1 MTSHITTEADTRA
14 DLIDPMLERCGWK
27 NGESDVIVRRECPIS
42 HGRILARG
50 KRTPALSADYLLVY
64 KNVKLGIIE
73 AKKSSRSYTD
83 GVAQAKHYAELLNVR
98 FTFATNGKIIYQIDM
113 QNGSEQEIDRYPTP
127 QELWNMTYATNN
139 DIFNKLSAIP
149 FNMDGVFQQRYYQEN
164 AVNAVIK
171 ALSIGK
177 KRILLTLATGTG
189 KTKIAYQIV
198 WKLMQAR
205 WNLRNIGDRL
215 PRILFLA
222 DRNILADQAF
232 GAFVG
237 FPKNA
242 LVRIKPSQIKKDG
255 RIPTSQSIFFTIFQ
269 TFMSGEK
276 PYFGQYPKDFFDFII
291 IDECHRGGANDE
303 SNWRQILEYF
313 DSAVHLGLTAT
324 PKRKDNVDTYKYF
337 GEPVYTYSLKQ
348 AIEDGYLTPFRVR
361 RITDNFG
368 TYEYHTDDI
377 INGEIDAEKTY
388 REPDF
393 NTNIEL
399 REREVERVKTF
410 MNEINQNDK
419 TLVFCATQRHAGV
432 IRDII
437 NQVKTASQ
445 NPNYCV
451 RVTADDGETG
461 EEFLRQFQDTEK
473 TIPTIL
479 TTSQKLSTGVD
490 AIQIKNIVLLR
501 PVNSM
506 IEFKQIIG
514 RGTRLCDGKEY
525 FTVYD
530 FVNASANFEDPEWD
544 GLTEY
549 VGKPNM
555 GTRSRKGTKAP
566 EESDLP
572 PESPLTAQVP
582 KEPIQIILGGGRSVE
597 ITDRGTTFYDNVS
610 GRPIAAKE
618 FIKRLIG
625 NAPNF
630 FGSEE
635 ELRKLWADPVTR
647 RELLA
652 RMAKRGYDE
661 QAFDKIKYILHAEN
675 SDIFD
680 VLQYIVYAN
689 DSIQTRQERVDRHK
703 VLIFPNYDSRQN
715 AFIEFVL
722 QQYVNNGVTELS
734 DERIGALVNLKYET
748 PANAE
753 VNLGKMSQIRHVF
766 CDFQQYL
773 YKKIA

>member
-1 MTSHITTEADTRA
+1 MTTHPKTEAETRA
-14 DLIDPMLERCGWK
+14 DLIDPMLNDCGWK
-27 NGESDVIVRRECPIS
+27 NGETDVIVRREFPIS
-42 HGRILARG
+42 KGRILTGG
-50 KRTPALSADYLLVY
+50 KRGPTLSADYLLLY
-64 KNVKLGIIE
+64 KNVKLGVIE

-83 GVAQAKHYAELLNVR
+83 GVAQAKKYAELLNVR
-98 FTFATNGKIIYQIDM
+98 FTFATNGKTIYQIDM
-113 QNGSEQEIDRYPTP
+113 QNGSEHEIERYPTP
-127 QELWNMTYATNN
+127 DELWNMTYVTNN

-149 FNMDGVFQQRYYQEN
+149 FNMDGGFQQRYYQEN

-171 ALSIGK
+171 ALSMGK

-215 PRILFLA
+215 PRILFLT
-222 DRNILADQAF
+222 DRNILANQAYD
-232 GAFVG
+232 AFTG
-237 FPKNA
+237 FPNGA
-242 LVRIKPSQIKKDG
+242 CARIKPEQIKKDG
-255 RIPTSQSIFFTIFQ
+255 KVPQSQSIFFTIFQ
-269 TFMSGEK
+269 TFMSGEE

-303 SNWRQILEYF
+303 SNWRKILEYF

-348 AIEDGYLTPFRVR
+348 AIDDGYLTPFRVR

-368 TYEYHTDDI
+368 TYEYNPQDI
-377 INGEIDAEKTY
+377 IDGEIDKDKIY
-388 REPDF
+388 KEPDF
-393 NTNIEL
+393 NKNIEL
-399 REREVERVKTF
+399 REREAKRVKKF
-410 MNEINQNDK
+410 MDEINQNDK

-437 NQVKTASQ
+437 NQVKTVST

-461 EEFLRQFQDTEK
+461 EMFLRQFQDTEK

-530 FVNASANFEDPEWD
+530 FVNASKNFEDQEWD
-544 GLTEY
+544 GPIEY
-549 VGKPNM
+549 VGKPNKNKPK
-555 GTRSRKGTKAP
+555 GQRSP
-566 EESDLP
+566 EGDNDENTTNEP
-572 PESPLTAQVP
+572 IEQ
-582 KEPIQIILGGGRSVE
+582 KEPVQIKLGGGRSVE
-597 ITDRGTTFYDNVS
+597 ITDNGTSFYDNAS
-610 GRPIAAKE
+610 GRPISAKE
-618 FIKRLIG
+618 FIERLIG

-630 FGSEE
+630 FKTEE
-635 ELRKLWADPVTR
+635 ELRTVWSDPITR
-647 RELLA
+647 KELLT
-652 RMAKRGYDE
+652 RMAERGYTE
-661 QAFDKIKYILHAEN
+661 EAFDKIKHLLNADN

-680 VLQYIVYAN
+680 VLQYIVYSN
-689 DSIQTRQERVDRHK
+689 QISDIMSRQERVNKHK
-703 VLIFPNYDSRQN
+703 ILIFDNYNSRQN

-722 QQYVNNGVTELS
+722 RQYINNGVSELS
-734 DERIGALVNLKYET
+734 DERIGDLVNLKYGS
-748 PANAE
+748 PANAQLE
-753 VNLGKMSQIRHVF
+753 LGKTSEIRRVF

-773 YKKIA
+773 YKKAA

>member
-1 MTSHITTEADTRA
+1 MTAHTTTEADTRA
-14 DLIDPMLERCGWK
+14 DLIDPMLAQCGWK
-27 NGESDVIVRRECPIS
+27 NGETDVIVRREYPIS
-42 HGRILARG
+42 RGRILAGG
-50 KRTPALSADYLLVY
+50 KRGPALSADYLLSY
-64 KNVKLGIIE
+64 KNIKLGIIE

-83 GVAQAKHYAELLNVR
+83 GVAQAKLYADLLNVR
-98 FTFATNGKIIYQIDM
+98 FTFATNGKTIYQIDM
-113 QNGSEQEIDRYPTP
+113 QNGSECEIDRYPTP
-127 QELWNMTYATNN
+127 AELWNMTYATDN
-139 DIFNKLSAIP
+139 DVFNKLSAVP

-171 ALSIGK
+171 ALSMGK

-205 WNLRNIGDRL
+205 WNLNNIGDRL

-232 GAFVG
+232 GAFTG
-237 FPKNA
+237 FPENA
-242 LVRIKPSQIKKDG
+242 LARIKPGEIKKNG
-255 RIPTSQSIFFTIFQ
+255 KVPTSHSLFFTIFQ
-269 TFMSGEK
+269 TFMSGEE
-276 PYFGQYPKDFFDFII
+276 PYFGQYPRDFFDFII

-303 SNWRQILEYF
+303 SNWRQILDYF

-337 GEPVYTYSLKQ
+337 GDPVYTYSLKQ
-348 AIEDGYLTPFRVR
+348 AIDDGYLTPFRVR

-368 TYEYHTDDI
+368 TYEYNVDDI
-377 INGEIDAEKTY
+377 ITGEIDKEKTY
-388 REPDF
+388 KEPDF
-393 NTNIEL
+393 NKNIEL
-399 REREVERVKTF
+399 REREVKRVKYF
-410 MNEINQNDK
+410 MSEINQNDK
-419 TLVFCATQRHAGV
+419 TLVFCATQRHAGI

-437 NQVKTASQ
+437 NQVKTASK

-451 RVTADDGETG
+451 RVTADDGEIG
-461 EEFLRQFQDTEK
+461 ETFLRQFQDTEK
-473 TIPTIL
+473 TIPTVL

-530 FVNASANFEDPEWD
+530 FVNASKNFEDPEWD
-544 GLTEY
+544 GPIEY
-549 VGKPNM
+549 IGKP
-555 GTRSRKGTKAP
+555 GTRKPKGPKPKGDEPQEQVEDPGTV
-566 EESDLP
+566 
-572 PESPLTAQVP
+572 VP
-582 KEPIQIILGGGRSVE
+582 KEPIQIKLGGGRQVTIE
-597 ITDRGTTFYDNVS
+597 DKGTNFYDNAS
-610 GRPIAAKE
+610 GKPISAKE
-618 FIKRLIG
+618 FIERLIG

-630 FGSEE
+630 FKTEE
-635 ELRKLWADPVTR
+635 ELRRIWADPLTR
-647 RELLA
+647 KELLA

-661 QAFDKIKYILHAEN
+661 QAFDKIKSILNAEN

-680 VLQYIVYAN
+680 VLQYVVYAN
-689 DSIQTRQERVDRHK
+689 DSIQTRQERVNEHK
-703 VLIFPNYDSRQN
+703 ILIFPNYDSRQN

-722 QQYVNNGVTELS
+722 QQYIDHGVSELS
-734 DERIGALVNLKYET
+734 DERIAALVNLKYGT

-753 VNLGKMSQIRHVF
+753 VKLGKMSQIRHVF

-773 YKKIA
+773 YKKVA

>member
-1 MTSHITTEADTRA
+1 MTIQPRTEAETRA
-14 DLIDPMLERCGWK
+14 DLIDKMLEDCGWK
-27 NGESDVIVRRECPIS
+27 NGNMDVVVRREFPIS
-42 HGRILARG
+42 KGRILSGG
-50 KRTPALSADYLLVY
+50 KHGPTLSADYLLLY
-64 KNVKLGIIE
+64 KNVKLGVVE
-73 AKKSSRSYTD
+73 AKKLSRSYTE
-83 GVAQAKHYAELLNVR
+83 GVAQAKQYAELLNVR
-98 FTFATNGKIIYQIDM
+98 FTFATNGKAIYQIDM
-113 QNGSEQEIDRYPTP
+113 QNGAEQEIDRYPTP
-127 QELWNMTYATNN
+127 EELWNMTYATNN

-149 FNMDGVFQQRYYQEN
+149 FNMDGVFQHRYYQEN

-171 ALSIGK
+171 ALSMGR

-222 DRNILADQAF
+222 DRNILADQAYDSF
-232 GAFVG
+232 TG
-237 FPKNA
+237 FPNGA
-242 LVRIKPSQIKKDG
+242 LTRIKPEQIKTDG
-255 RIPTSQSIFFTIFQ
+255 KVPQAQSIFFTIFQ
-269 TFMSGEK
+269 TFMSGEE

-303 SNWRQILEYF
+303 SNWRKILEYF

-348 AIEDGYLTPFRVR
+348 AIDDGYLTPFRVR

-368 TYEYHTDDI
+368 TYEYNPQDI
-377 INGEIDAEKTY
+377 IDGEIDKDKVY
-388 REPDF
+388 KEPDF
-393 NTNIEL
+393 NKNIEL
-399 REREVERVKTF
+399 REREAKRVKKF
-410 MNEINQNDK
+410 MDEINQNDK

-437 NQVKTASQ
+437 NQVKTVSK

-451 RVTADDGETG
+451 RVTANDGEIG
-461 EEFLRQFQDTEK
+461 ETFLRQFQDTEK

-490 AIQIKNIVLLR
+490 AIQVKNIVLLR

-530 FVNASANFEDPEWD
+530 FVNASKNFEDPEWD
-544 GLTEY
+544 GPIEY
-549 VGKPNM
+549 VGKPNKNKP
-555 GTRSRKGTKAP
+555 KGRQSP
-566 EESDLP
+566 EGDNDGNTTNEP
-572 PESPLTAQVP
+572 IEQ
-582 KEPIQIILGGGRSVE
+582 KEPVQIKLGGGRSVE
-597 ITDRGTTFYDNVS
+597 ITDRGTSFYDNAS
-610 GRPIAAKE
+610 GKPISAKE
-618 FIKRLIG
+618 FIERLIG

-630 FGSEE
+630 FKTEE
-635 ELRKLWADPVTR
+635 ELRKVWSDPITR
-647 RELLA
+647 KELLA
-652 RMAKRGYDE
+652 RMEERGYTE
-661 QAFDKIKYILHAEN
+661 QAFDKIKQILNAED
-675 SDIFD
+675 SDVFD
-680 VLQYIVYAN
+680 VLQYIVYSN
-689 DSIQTRQERVDRHK
+689 QNTNILSRQERVNKNK
-703 VLIFPNYDSRQN
+703 VLIFDNYDSRQN

-722 QQYVNNGVTELS
+722 QQYINNGVSELS
-734 DERIGALVNLKYET
+734 DERVSDLINLKYGS
-748 PANAE
+748 PANAQLE
-753 VNLGKMSQIRHVF
+753 LGEMSEIRRVF

-773 YKKIA
+773 YKKAA

>member
-1 MTSHITTEADTRA
+1 MTIQPRTEAETRA
-14 DLIDPMLERCGWK
+14 DLIDPMLADCGWK
-27 NGESDVIVRRECPIS
+27 NGDTDVIVRREFPIS
-42 HGRILARG
+42 KGRILSGG
-50 KRTPALSADYLLVY
+50 KRGPTLSADYLLLY
-64 KNVKLGIIE
+64 KNVKLGVIE

-83 GVAQAKHYAELLNVR
+83 GVAQAKQYAELLNVR
-98 FTFATNGKIIYQIDM
+98 FTFATNGKTVYQIDM
-113 QNGSEQEIDRYPTP
+113 QNGAEHEIERYPTP
-127 QELWNMTYATNN
+127 DELWNMTYVTNN

-149 FNMDGVFQQRYYQEN
+149 FNMDGGFQQRYYQEN

-171 ALSIGK
+171 ALSMGK

-215 PRILFLA
+215 PRILFLT
-222 DRNILADQAF
+222 DRNILANQAYD
-232 GAFVG
+232 AFTG
-237 FPKNA
+237 FPNGA
-242 LVRIKPSQIKKDG
+242 CARIKPEQIKKDG
-255 RIPTSQSIFFTIFQ
+255 KVPQSQSIFFTIFQ
-269 TFMSGEK
+269 TFMSGEE

-303 SNWRQILEYF
+303 SNWRKILEYF

-348 AIEDGYLTPFRVR
+348 AIDDGYLTPFRVR

-368 TYEYHTDDI
+368 TYEYNPQDI
-377 INGEIDAEKTY
+377 IDGEIDKDKIY
-388 REPDF
+388 KEPDF
-393 NTNIEL
+393 NKNIEL
-399 REREVERVKTF
+399 REREAKRVKKF
-410 MNEINQNDK
+410 MDEINQNDK

-437 NQVKTASQ
+437 NQVKTVST

-461 EEFLRQFQDTEK
+461 EMFLRQFQDTEK

-530 FVNASANFEDPEWD
+530 FVNASKNFEDQEWD
-544 GLTEY
+544 GPIEY
-549 VGKPNM
+549 VGKPNKNKPK
-555 GTRSRKGTKAP
+555 GQRSP
-566 EESDLP
+566 EGDNDENTTNEP
-572 PESPLTAQVP
+572 IEQ
-582 KEPIQIILGGGRSVE
+582 KEPVQIKLGGGRSVE
-597 ITDRGTTFYDNVS
+597 ITDNGTSFYDNAS
-610 GRPIAAKE
+610 GRPISAKE
-618 FIKRLIG
+618 FIERLIG

-630 FGSEE
+630 FKTEE
-635 ELRKLWADPVTR
+635 ELRTVWSDPITR
-647 RELLA
+647 KELLT
-652 RMAKRGYDE
+652 RMAERGYTE
-661 QAFDKIKYILHAEN
+661 EAFDKIKQILNAED
-675 SDIFD
+675 SDVFD
-680 VLQYIVYAN
+680 VLQYIVYSN
-689 DSIQTRQERVDRHK
+689 QNTNILSRQERVNKNK
-703 VLIFPNYDSRQN
+703 VLIFDNYDSRQN

-722 QQYVNNGVTELS
+722 QQYINNGVSELS
-734 DERIGALVNLKYET
+734 DERVSDLINLKYGS
-748 PANAE
+748 PANAQLE
-753 VNLGKMSQIRHVF
+753 LGEMSEIRRVF

-773 YKKIA
+773 YKKAA

>member
-1 MTSHITTEADTRA
+1 MTIQPRTEAETRA
-14 DLIDPMLERCGWK
+14 DLIDPMLADCGWK
-27 NGESDVIVRRECPIS
+27 NGDTDVIVRREFPIS
-42 HGRILARG
+42 KGRILSGG
-50 KRTPALSADYLLVY
+50 KRGPTLSADYLLLY
-64 KNVKLGIIE
+64 KNVKLGVIE

-83 GVAQAKHYAELLNVR
+83 GVAQAKQYAELLNVR
-98 FTFATNGKIIYQIDM
+98 FTFATNGKTVYQIDM
-113 QNGSEQEIDRYPTP
+113 QNGAEHEIERYPTP
-127 QELWNMTYATNN
+127 DELWNMTYVTNN

-149 FNMDGVFQQRYYQEN
+149 FNMDGGFQQRYYQEN

-171 ALSIGK
+171 ALSMGK

-215 PRILFLA
+215 PRILFLT
-222 DRNILADQAF
+222 DRNILANQAYD
-232 GAFVG
+232 AFTG
-237 FPKNA
+237 FPNGA
-242 LVRIKPSQIKKDG
+242 CARIKPEQIKKDG
-255 RIPTSQSIFFTIFQ
+255 KVPQSQSIFFTIFQ
-269 TFMSGEK
+269 TFMSGEE

-303 SNWRQILEYF
+303 SNWRKILEYF

-348 AIEDGYLTPFRVR
+348 AIDDGYLTPFRVR

-368 TYEYHTDDI
+368 TYEYNPQDI
-377 INGEIDAEKTY
+377 IDGEIDKDKIY
-388 REPDF
+388 KEPDF
-393 NTNIEL
+393 NKNIEL
-399 REREVERVKTF
+399 REREAKRVKKF
-410 MNEINQNDK
+410 MDEINQNDK

-437 NQVKTASQ
+437 NQVKTVST

-461 EEFLRQFQDTEK
+461 EMFLRQFQDTEK

-530 FVNASANFEDPEWD
+530 FVNASKNFEDQEWD
-544 GLTEY
+544 GLIEY
-549 VGKPNM
+549 VGKPNKNKPK
-555 GTRSRKGTKAP
+555 GQRSP
-566 EESDLP
+566 EGDDDENTTNEP
-572 PESPLTAQVP
+572 IEQ
-582 KEPIQIILGGGRSVE
+582 KEPVQIKLGGGRSVE
-597 ITDRGTTFYDNVS
+597 ITDNGTSFYDNAS
-610 GRPIAAKE
+610 GRPISAKE
-618 FIKRLIG
+618 FIERLIG

-630 FGSEE
+630 FKTEE
-635 ELRKLWADPVTR
+635 ELRTVWSDPITR
-647 RELLA
+647 KELLT
-652 RMAKRGYDE
+652 RMAERGYTE
-661 QAFDKIKYILHAEN
+661 EAFDKIKHLLNADN

-680 VLQYIVYAN
+680 VLQYIVYSN
-689 DSIQTRQERVDRHK
+689 QISDIMSRQERVNKHK
-703 VLIFPNYDSRQN
+703 ILIFDNYNSRQN

-722 QQYVNNGVTELS
+722 RQYINNGVSELS
-734 DERIGALVNLKYET
+734 DERIGDLVNLKYGS
-748 PANAE
+748 PANAQLE
-753 VNLGKMSQIRHVF
+753 LGKTSEIRRVF

-773 YKKIA
+773 YKKAA

>member
-1 MTSHITTEADTRA
+1 MTAHPKTEAETRA
-14 DLIDPMLERCGWK
+14 DLIDPMLNNCGWK
-27 NGESDVIVRRECPIS
+27 NGEADVIVRREFPIS
-42 HGRILARG
+42 KGRILTGG
-50 KRTPALSADYLLVY
+50 KRGPTLSADYLLLY
-64 KNVKLGIIE
+64 KNVKLGVIE

-83 GVAQAKHYAELLNVR
+83 GVAQAKQYAELLNVR
-98 FTFATNGKIIYQIDM
+98 FTFATNGKKIYQIDM
-113 QNGSEQEIDRYPTP
+113 QNGSEHEIDRYPTP
-127 QELWNMTYATNN
+127 DELWNMTYATDN

-149 FNMDGVFQQRYYQEN
+149 FNIDGVFQQRYYQEN

-171 ALSIGK
+171 ALSMGK

-189 KTKIAYQIV
+189 KTKISYQIV

-222 DRNILADQAF
+222 DRNILANQAYDSF
-232 GAFVG
+232 TG
-237 FPKNA
+237 FPNGA
-242 LVRIKPSQIKKDG
+242 RTRIKPGQIKKDG
-255 RIPTSQSIFFTIFQ
+255 KVPQSESIFFTIFQ
-269 TFMSGEK
+269 TFMSGEE

-303 SNWRQILEYF
+303 SNWRKILEYF

-348 AIEDGYLTPFRVR
+348 AIDDGYLTPFRVR

-368 TYEYHTDDI
+368 TYEYNVDDI
-377 INGEIDAEKTY
+377 VNGEIDPKKTY
-388 REPDF
+388 TEPDF
-393 NTNIEL
+393 NRNIEL
-399 REREVERVKTF
+399 REREEERVKAF

-419 TLVFCATQRHAGV
+419 TLVFCATQRHAGI

-437 NQVKTASQ
+437 NQVKTAST

-451 RVTADDGETG
+451 RVTADDGEMG
-461 EEFLRQFQDTEK
+461 EMFLRQFQDTEK
-473 TIPTIL
+473 TIPTVL

-514 RGTRLCDGKEY
+514 RGTRLYDGKEY

-530 FVNASANFEDPEWD
+530 FVNASKNFEDPEWD
-544 GLTEY
+544 GPIEY
-549 VGKPNM
+549 VGKPRKPRPGPTPPKQPVDDGGN
-555 GTRSRKGTKAP
+555 GTETT
-566 EESDLP
+566 EE
-572 PESPLTAQVP
+572 
-582 KEPIQIILGGGRSVE
+582 KEPIQIKLGGGRSVE
-597 ITDRGTTFYDNVS
+597 ITDKGTTFYDIVT
-610 GRPIAAKE
+610 GKPMPAKDFVE
-618 FIKRLIG
+618 RLIG

-630 FGSEE
+630 FKTEE
-635 ELRKLWADPVTR
+635 ELRRVWADPLTR
-647 RELLA
+647 KELLT
-652 RMAKRGYDE
+652 RMAERGYTE
-661 QAFDKIKYILHAEN
+661 EAFDKIKHLLNADD

-680 VLQYIVYAN
+680 VLQYIVYSN
-689 DSIQTRQERVDRHK
+689 QTSDIMSRQERVNEHK
-703 VLIFPNYDSRQN
+703 ILIFDNYDSRQH

-722 QQYVNNGVTELS
+722 QQYVNNGVSELS
-734 DERIGALVNLKYET
+734 DERIGDLVNLKYGS
-748 PANAE
+748 PANAQME
-753 VNLGKMSQIRHVF
+753 LGKMSEIRRVF

-773 YKKIA
+773 YKKAA